1 MQYWSIKQI
10 TKLKER
16 NAAIIAENKKIKN
29 IKTCETHKKQFL
41 PYGYWTDKV
50 EEFLNQCAKMTAE
63 RTLANI
69 SVIKNRFTVL
79 LSTTLQK
86 ANASMRCQNI
96 ERNFSK
102 ANNTKRT
109 DEYHNSKPV
118 L

>member
-1 MQYWSIKQI
+1 M
-10 TKLKER
+10 R
-16 NAAIIAENKKIKN
+16 NTQEKI
-29 IKTCETHKKQFL
+29 L
-41 PYGYWTDKV
+41 PLAFESHGYWTYKV

-69 SVIKNRFTVL
+69 SVIKNRLTVL

-86 ANASMRCQNI
+86 ANASMICQNI
-96 ERNFSK
+96 ECNFSK

-109 DEYHNSKPV
+109 EDLLNEYHNSKPV